1 MTATNTSPTI
11 LARLYD
17 ARRTASQAASDLQTA
32 CVARKLR
39 LAELDRV
46 ARHASLMIAE
56 LRIAIQAVNLSR

>member
-17 ARRTASQAASDLQTA
+17 ARRTALQAASDLQTA
-32 CVARKLR
+32 CAVPKLR
-39 LAELDRV
+39 LHELDRV
-46 ARHASLMIAE
+46 AHHASLMIAE